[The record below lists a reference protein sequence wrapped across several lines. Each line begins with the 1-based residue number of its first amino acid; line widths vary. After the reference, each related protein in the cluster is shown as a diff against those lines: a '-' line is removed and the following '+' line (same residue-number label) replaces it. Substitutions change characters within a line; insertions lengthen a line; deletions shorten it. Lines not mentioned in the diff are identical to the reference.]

1 MTEDKLPESGP
12 RRRRR
17 RRRSPQQAD
26 GGDSTSVTAEST
38 HDSTSDSSK
47 GAEEKTPVT
56 TDGEGASP
64 RRRRR
69 RRRRPGGMPDSN
81 DESTAAAQGS
91 DDDEGSTDNADD
103 KATRGSSRKS
113 SRKPKVP
120 ASPPKEVAIEGILDM
135 FPGAAG
141 YLRQID
147 ADLAEQKSDPMVP
160 ANVIKKFQLKR
171 GHHLV
176 GKGIVSHGHQSPKMT
191 FLESIDGLDM
201 AEHRRRKPFKNLTV
215 IDPDFHYELGTHEG
229 DGQISMRVVDLLS
242 PIGRGQRGLLVAPP
256 RTGKTTIMQQIAE
269 SIEALYPEIH
279 LIVLL
284 IDERPEEATYWK
296 RAVKNGEVF
305 VSTMDEKPKN
315 HVRLAELVQ
324 YHAERLVET
333 GKDVVILLDSITRLT
348 RAYNNTLSGKDSK
361 VMSGGL
367 DARVFTKPKHFFGA
381 ARNTETAGSLTILAT
396 TLVRTGSKMD
406 DIIFEE
412 FKGTGNME
420 LTLHRML
427 ADRRIYPAIDIE
439 STGTRK
445 EEKLYSR
452 VTMRKINILRRVL
465 STLRP
470 REAVEML
477 IDRMHRYPSNQDFLA
492 AFSLDDV

>member
-1 MTEDKLPESGP
+1 VTEDKLPESGP

-26 GGDSTSVTAEST
+26 VGEPKSVTVDSSSESTSAAPE
-38 HDSTSDSSK
+38 
-47 GAEEKTPVT
+47 A
-56 TDGEGASP
+56 TDGKAP
-64 RRRRR
+64 PPRRRR
-69 RRRRPGGMPDSN
+69 RRRRPGAIPDAAS
-81 DESTAAAQGS
+81 DESA
-91 DDDEGSTDNADD
+91 STDLKTDSTQSAVP
-103 KATRGSSRKS
+103 ARKS
-113 SRKPKVP
+113 ER
-120 ASPPKEVAIEGILDM
+120 PPKRTSKPPVEVEIEGILDM
-135 FPGAAG
+135 FPGGSG

-147 ADLAEQKSDPMVP
+147 ADLAEQKTDPMVP
-160 ANVIKKFQLKR
+160 ANIIKKFQLKR

-176 GKGIVSHGHQSPKMT
+176 GKGIASQGHQSPKMT
-191 FLESIDGLDM
+191 YLESIDGLDM
-201 AEHRRRKPFKNLTV
+201 SEHRRRPGFKNLTV
-215 IDPDFHYELGTHEG
+215 IDPDFHYELGTHKG
-229 DGQISMRVVDLLS
+229 DGQISMRVLDLLS
-242 PIGRGQRGLLVAPP
+242 PLGRGQRGLLVAPP

-269 SIEALYPEIH
+269 AIEALYPEIH

-296 RAVKNGEVF
+296 RAIKNGEVF

-396 TLVRTGSKMD
+396 ALVRTGSKMD

-439 STGTRK
+439 ATGTRK
-445 EEKLYSR
+445 EEKLYTR

-477 IDRMHRYPSNQDFLA
+477 IDRMHRYPSNQDFLG